1 MRKDDPSTPTKGKSP
16 GRLYL
21 QFKCECRPR
30 PDMVET
36 STSDYASV
44 HQTLEGPRAQQV
56 IIYVYEDVL
65 SLYHSSERPL
75 ILIDLRCEVAPQETI
90 WDSDETLAISTD
102 CHLLDRISKDML
114 PTGLVSSSL

>member
-1 MRKDDPSTPTKGKSP
+1 
-16 GRLYL
+16 
-21 QFKCECRPR
+21 
-30 PDMVET
+30 MVET

-75 ILIDLRCEVAPQETI
+75 TLIDLHCEVAPQETI

-102 CHLLDRISKDML
+102 CRLLDRISKDML
-114 PTGLVSSSL
+114 PIGLVSSSQ